1 MNRNNAL
8 KKLVL
13 AALFV
18 ALDLLFTRVFCVY
31 LMGGAERVSLQ
42 TLASAVCGWALGPW
56 WGAGVAAAADL
67 LGSAVGDLRAIVLPG
82 LYPYGGAAG
91 AYLRPAAVPQA
102 RDLSPVP
109 GGQCGGQHP
118 VGLAAQCSLALLLYG
133 QKLLGLDSGQSSAQ
147 ASAGAGLWLSYLS
160 HPPWPAKKRPGKT
173 PVNITTPA
181 PLLTGE
187 RRVCFYAGLA
197 LCA

>member
-18 ALDLLFTRVFCVY
+18 ALDILFTRVFCVY

-67 LGSAVGDLRAIVLPG
+67 LGSAVGTSGLSFFPGFTLTAALRG
-82 LYPYGGAAG
+82 LT
-91 AYLRPAAVPQA
+91 AVPQA

-118 VGLAAQCSLALLLYG
+118 VGLAAQCGLALLLYG

-187 RRVCFYAGLA
+187 RRVCFYAGLV

>member
-67 LGSAVGDLRAIVLPG
+67 LGSAVGTSGLSFFPGFTLTAALRG
-82 LYPYGGAAG
+82 LTYG
-91 AYLRPAAVPQA
+91 
-102 RDLSPVP
+102 
-109 GGQCGGQHP
+109 
-118 VGLAAQCSLALLLYG
+118 LLLYR
-133 QKLLGLDSGQSSAQ
+133 KPVTFPRCLA
-147 ASAGAGLWLSYLS
+147 ASAAVSILWGLLLNAVWLSFYM
-160 HPPWPAKKRPGKT
+160 GK
-173 PVNITTPA
+173 N
-181 PLLTGE
+181 
-187 RRVCFYAGLA
+187 F
-197 LCA
+197 

>member
-67 LGSAVGDLRAIVLPG
+67 LGSAVGTSGLSFFPGFTLTAALRG
-82 LYPYGGAAG
+82 LTY
-91 AYLRPAAVPQA
+91 
-102 RDLSPVP
+102 PVP
-109 GGQCGGQHP
+109 GGQCGGQHS

-133 QKLLGLDSGQSSAQ
+133 QKLLGLDSGQSPAQ
-147 ASAGAGLWLSYLS
+147 APAGAGLWLSYLS

>member
-67 LGSAVGDLRAIVLPG
+67 LGSAVGTSGLSFFPGFTLTAALRG
-82 LYPYGGAAG
+82 LTYGLLL
-91 AYLRPAAVPQA
+91 YLRPSGS
-102 RDLSPVP
+102 SPHV
-109 GGQCGGQHP
+109 
-118 VGLAAQCSLALLLYG
+118 
-133 QKLLGLDSGQSSAQ
+133 
-147 ASAGAGLWLSYLS
+147 
-160 HPPWPAKKRPGKT
+160 RPGLPT
-173 PVNITTPA
+173 RSHRLRTESERSSQRGIPGS
-181 PLLTGE
+181 LLPESG
-187 RRVCFYAGLA
+187 
-197 LCA
+197 

>member
-67 LGSAVGDLRAIVLPG
+67 LGSAVGTSGLSFFPGFTLTAALRG
-82 LYPYGGAAG
+82 LTYG
-91 AYLRPAAVPQA
+91 
-102 RDLSPVP
+102 
-109 GGQCGGQHP
+109 
-118 VGLAAQCSLALLLYG
+118 LLLYR
-133 QKLLGLDSGQSSAQ
+133 KPVTFPRCLA
-147 ASAGAGLWLSYLS
+147 ASAAVKYLTAENF
-160 HPPWPAKKRPGKT
+160 HP
-173 PVNITTPA
+173 NITTY
-181 PLLTGE
+181 T
-187 RRVCFYAGLA
+187 
-197 LCA
+197 

>member
-67 LGSAVGDLRAIVLPG
+67 LGSAVGTSGLSFFPGFTLTAALRG
-82 LYPYGGAAG
+82 LTYG
-91 AYLRPAAVPQA
+91 
-102 RDLSPVP
+102 
-109 GGQCGGQHP
+109 
-118 VGLAAQCSLALLLYG
+118 LLLYRKPVTFPRCLAASAAVSILWG
-133 QKLLGLDSGQSSAQ
+133 LLLNAVWLSFYMGKNFWAWTVAKGPLKLLLVPVYGYLIYLTLRGLQKSG
-147 ASAGAGLWLSYLS
+147 LEKHL
-160 HPPWPAKKRPGKT
+160 
-173 PVNITTPA
+173 
-181 PLLTGE
+181 
-187 RRVCFYAGLA
+187 
-197 LCA
+197 

>member
-67 LGSAVGDLRAIVLPG
+67 LGSAVGTSG
-82 LYPYGGAAG
+82 
-91 AYLRPAAVPQA
+91 
-102 RDLSPVP
+102 
-109 GGQCGGQHP
+109 
-118 VGLAAQCSLALLLYG
+118 LLLYRKPVTFPRCLVASAAVSILWG
-133 QKLLGLDSGQSSAQ
+133 LLLNAVWLSFYMGKNFWAWTVAKAPLKLLLVPVYGYLIYLTLRGLQKSG
-147 ASAGAGLWLSYLS
+147 LEKHL
-160 HPPWPAKKRPGKT
+160 
-173 PVNITTPA
+173 
-181 PLLTGE
+181 
-187 RRVCFYAGLA
+187 
-197 LCA
+197 

>member
-67 LGSAVGDLRAIVLPG
+67 LGYAVGTSGYRSSRALPLR
-82 LYPYGGAAG
+82 
-91 AYLRPAAVPQA
+91 R
-102 RDLSPVP
+102 R
-109 GGQCGGQHP
+109 CGGLP
-118 VGLAAQCSLALLLYG
+118 TACCCT
-133 QKLLGLDSGQSSAQ
+133 
-147 ASAGAGLWLSYLS
+147 AS
-160 HPPWPAKKRPGKT
+160 P
-173 PVNITTPA
+173 
-181 PLLTGE
+181 
-187 RRVCFYAGLA
+187 
-197 LCA
+197 

>member
-67 LGSAVGDLRAIVLPG
+67 LGSAVGTSGLSFFPGFTLTAALRG
-82 LYPYGGAAG
+82 LTYG
-91 AYLRPAAVPQA
+91 
-102 RDLSPVP
+102 
-109 GGQCGGQHP
+109 
-118 VGLAAQCSLALLLYG
+118 LLLYR
-133 QKLLGLDSGQSSAQ
+133 KPVTFPRCLA
-147 ASAGAGLWLSYLS
+147 ASAAASTIMLQCMPRVRVTSGAMIR
-160 HPPWPAKKRPGKT
+160 A
-173 PVNITTPA
+173 TTA
-181 PLLTGE
+181 GRIPLKAASTTG
-187 RRVCFYAGLA
+187 F
-197 LCA
+197 

>member
-18 ALDLLFTRVFCVY
+18 ALDLLFTRVFCIY

-67 LGSAVGDLRAIVLPG
+67 LGSTIGSSG
-82 LYPYGGAAG
+82 LSFFGCF
-91 AYLRPAAVPQA
+91 LF
-102 RDLSPVP
+102 L
-109 GGQCGGQHP
+109 GQ
-118 VGLAAQCSLALLLYG
+118 LY
-133 QKLLGLDSGQSSAQ
+133 
-147 ASAGAGLWLSYLS
+147 
-160 HPPWPAKKRPGKT
+160 KK
-173 PVNITTPA
+173 
-181 PLLTGE
+181 
-187 RRVCFYAGLA
+187 
-197 LCA
+197 

>member
-67 LGSAVGDLRAIVLPG
+67 LGSAVGTSGLSFFPGFTLTAALRG
-82 LYPYGGAAG
+82 LTYGLLWG
-91 AYLRPAAVPQA
+91 
-102 RDLSPVP
+102 
-109 GGQCGGQHP
+109 
-118 VGLAAQCSLALLLYG
+118 LLLNAVWLSFYMG
-133 QKLLGLDSGQSSAQ
+133 KNFWAWTVAKAPLKLLLVPVYGYLIYLTLRGLQKSG
-147 ASAGAGLWLSYLS
+147 LEKHL
-160 HPPWPAKKRPGKT
+160 
-173 PVNITTPA
+173 
-181 PLLTGE
+181 
-187 RRVCFYAGLA
+187 
-197 LCA
+197 